1 MSAEQLIAN
10 LEQLGREFQEMI
22 RPLADEQ
29 AIRAAQAQFLGKK
42 GKVSEV
48 MKELGR
54 LPPAERPRVGA
65 AVNRVKAEIEDHVAS
80 RLGELAGAAARTDL
94 ARTVDV
100 TLPARPVGGGHLH
113 LLTQVRLEAVQI
125 FAELGFVVA
134 EGPQIETDWHTFEAL
149 GTPKDHPARDM
160 QDTFYVS
167 DEIVLR
173 SHTSPVQIRTMQ
185 TQAPPIRIVAPGH
198 VFRRDDDATHSPM
211 FTQLE
216 GLAVD
221 EGISFTDLKGVLI
234 HFVSRFF
241 ARDLTV
247 RFRPSYFP
255 FVEPGAEVDMQ
266 CSFCMGVPQ
275 GLPRA
280 EDARP
285 RFAAGERDRSPSGA
299 GGGCRLCK
307 GTGWLEIG
315 GSGMVDPIVFGHVGI
330 DAERYTGF
338 AFGMGLER
346 MAMLRNGVDNIK
358 FYYEGDVRFLEQF

>member
-1 MSAEQLIAN
+1 MGADQLIAN
-10 LEQLGREFQEMI
+10 LEQLGNEFQEVI

-54 LPPAERPRVGA
+54 LPPADRPLVGA
-65 AVNRVKAEIEDHVAS
+65 AVNRVKADIEEHVAR
-80 RLGELAGAAARTDL
+80 RLRELADAVARADL

-100 TLPARPVGGGHLH
+100 TLPARPIGGGHLH
-113 LLTQVRLEAVQI
+113 LLTQVRLESVQI

-234 HFVSRFF
+234 HYVSRFF

-266 CSFCMGVPQ
+266 CSFCMGQ
-275 GLPRA
+275 GT
-280 EDARP
+280 
-285 RFAAGERDRSPSGA
+285 S
-299 GGGCRLCK
+299 CRLCK

-315 GSGMVDPIVFGHVGI
+315 GAGMVDPVVFGHAGI

-358 FYYEGDVRFLEQF
+358 FYYEGDIRFLEQF

>member
-1 MSAEQLIAN
+1 MSADQLIAS
-10 LEQLGREFQEMI
+10 LEQLGSEFQQAI
-22 RPLADEQ
+22 QPLADEQ

-54 LPPAERPRVGA
+54 LPPAERPLVGA
-65 AVNRVKAEIEDHVAS
+65 AVNRIKADIEAQVAR
-80 RLGELAGAAARTDL
+80 RLGELAGAAARADL
-94 ARTVDV
+94 ARSVDV

-113 LLTQVRLEAVQI
+113 LLTQVRIEAVQI

-185 TQAPPIRIVAPGH
+185 TQPPPIRIVAPGH
-198 VFRRDDDATHSPM
+198 VYRRDDDATHSPM

-221 EGISFTDLKGVLI
+221 EGLSFTDLKGVLI

-247 RFRPSYFP
+247 RLRPSYFP

-266 CSFCMGVPQ
+266 CSFCMG
-275 GLPRA
+275 
-280 EDARP
+280 
-285 RFAAGERDRSPSGA
+285 
-299 GGGCRLCK
+299 GGCRLCK

-315 GSGMVDPIVFGHVGI
+315 GAGMVDPVVFGHVGI
-330 DAERYTGF
+330 DPERYTGF

-346 MAMLRNGVDNIK
+346 MAMLRHGVDNIK
-358 FYYEGDVRFLEQF
+358 LYYEGDVRFLELF